1 MWTSCRTRAAH
12 VIVLAALAAAVPAQL
27 VAQDPDG
34 GDTTSLATYCARD
47 RAAFARGV
55 TGDEYI
61 RALRSIQS
69 CDVIAGEV
77 LAREWQT
84 PPTDSATVML
94 LGVVS
99 ANVRDQGLYESVRR
113 VAMSGSAAT
122 VVRLAAIA
130 ALVAYA
136 DSTVR
141 LSYIAPPANAVA
153 APPSGVVFGHPLHDI
168 STPLAGKPLS
178 PSVRSD
184 VIATL
189 TTLGEHDANER
200 VRRVAAYVAR
210 RMKSGMY

>member
-1 MWTSCRTRAAH
+1 
-12 VIVLAALAAAVPAQL
+12 
-27 VAQDPDG
+27 
-34 GDTTSLATYCARD
+34 
-47 RAAFARGV
+47 
-55 TGDEYI
+55 
-61 RALRSIQS
+61 
-69 CDVIAGEV
+69 
-77 LAREWQT
+77 
-84 PPTDSATVML
+84 ML
-94 LGVVS
+94 LGAIS

-141 LSYIAPPANAVA
+141 LQYIVPPANAVA
-153 APPSGVVFGHPLHDI
+153 APPSGVGFGHPLHDI
-168 STPLAGKPLS
+168 STPLPGRPLS

-189 TTLGEHDANER
+189 TTLGEHDANEH
-200 VRRVAAYVAR
+200 VRSVAAYVAR

>member
-34 GDTTSLATYCARD
+34 GDTTSLATYGARD

-94 LGVVS
+94 LGAIS
-99 ANVRDQGLYESVRR
+99 ANVRDQRLYESVRR

-141 LSYIAPPANAVA
+141 LQYFAPPADAVTA
-153 APPSGVVFGHPLHDI
+153 HPGVGIGHLTHMI
-168 STPLAGKPLS
+168 SVARPGKPLS

-210 RMKSGMY
+210 RIKSGMY